1 MEYITLTKSDNFYRI
16 FKQALTLYDQLPV
29 SQIKTKKS
37 LVDSLGQLAF
47 KEEAA
52 GKLRIFALVDI

>member
-1 MEYITLTKSDNFYRI
+1 MDYITLTKSDNLYRI
-16 FKQALTLYDQLPV
+16 FKQALTFYEQLPLN
-29 SQIKTKKS
+29 QLKTKKS

-52 GKLRIFALVDI
+52 GKLRIFALVDV